1 MRGLLWRTMSEPQ
14 VLDSLVSFAED
25 HSDSAAGPQLVI
37 KHTQDIP
44 DDYIS
49 KLKRDKIDSDHDSTG
64 DLLRVAT
71 IPIEVLQKWDREG
84 FHIEE
89 HLSIPGLHKII
100 NRLKA
105 ESLDAFITTNK
116 RII

>member
-1 MRGLLWRTMSEPQ
+1 MSTEPK
-14 VLDSLVSFAED
+14 VIDPLVSFAED
-25 HSDSAAGPQLVI
+25 HSDSAAGPQLI
-37 KHTQDIP
+37 ITHTQDIP
-44 DDYIS
+44 DDHIS
-49 KLKRDKIDSDHDSTG
+49 QLKRDKIDTLHAPTG
-64 DLLRVAT
+64 DLMRVAS

-84 FHIEE
+84 FHFEE
-89 HLSIPGLHKII
+89 HTHNLKGVMTIL

>member
-1 MRGLLWRTMSEPQ
+1 MSTEPQ
-14 VLDSLVSFAED
+14 VIDSLVSFAED

-44 DDYIS
+44 DDHIAA
-49 KLKRDKIDSDHDSTG
+49 LKREKIDTLHAPAG
-64 DLLRVAT
+64 DLMRVAS

-84 FHIEE
+84 FHFEQEIAGGTKGV
-89 HLSIPGLHKII
+89 LRVL
-100 NRLKA
+100 NRLRA

-116 RII
+116 RIF